1 MQVSGID
8 IFAKLPA
15 GAQQS
20 TIFSLGVFKDSN
32 EDQAI
37 RSIVA
42 LMRSPAVIEVI
53 RGQGL
58 DPL

>member
-15 GAQQS
+15 AAQQS
-20 TIFSLGVFKDSN
+20 TIFSLGVFKEST
-32 EDQAI
+32 EDKAI
-37 RSIVA
+37 AQIIA
-42 LMRSPAVIEVI
+42 LMRTPAVTEVI
-53 RGQGL
+53 RAQGL